1 MKFVVDEMPYWQT
14 DCPFYE
20 IGTGKCTLGGDHCSY
35 MEANAG
41 SRDAEECPWLTT
53 QEGVKE

>member
-20 IGTGKCTLGGDHCSY
+20 IGACKCTLNNEHCSY

-53 QEGVKE
+53 KNE